1 MKIIYL
7 FLSILLSASVWAQS
21 NDTIFEA
28 IKAYKNKNY
37 QKVLSLLNT
46 PELRQDNKMLYI
58 WIESEYAVI
67 SKMYSDDVANFDF
80 QRLEVLRQNIDSY
93 IANPNSNNV
102 EKVKEL
108 KNKLAQ
114 YPLTTTDFVATK
126 NQEAADSQLRDI
138 KKAFTTFL
146 KFDEVLRLV
155 DLYSCNEYIPTYELA
170 YHKAV
175 AQYRKWKLNRRN
187 LTEEDRKKVLEELK
201 NYKENYSNKNI
212 LYDQVVK
219 EAIREAK

>member
-7 FLSILLSASVWAQS
+7 FLSILFSASVWAQS

-67 SKMYSDDVANFDF
+67 SKIYSDDVANFDF

-114 YPLTTTDFVATK
+114 YPLTATDFVATT

-155 DLYSCNEYIPTYELA
+155 DLYSSNEYIPSYELA

>member
-7 FLSILLSASVWAQS
+7 FLSILFSASVWAQS

-67 SKMYSDDVANFDF
+67 SKIYSDDVANFDF

-93 IANPNSNNV
+93 IANPNSNNI

-114 YPLTTTDFVATK
+114 YPLTATDFVATK
-126 NQEAADSQLRDI
+126 NQEAANSQLRDI

-155 DLYSCNEYIPTYELA
+155 DLYSSNEYIPAYELA

-175 AQYRKWKLNRRN
+175 AQYRKWKLNQRN

>member
-7 FLSILLSASVWAQS
+7 FLSILFSASVWAQS

-108 KNKLAQ
+108 KRRKESL
-114 YPLTTTDFVATK
+114 D
-126 NQEAADSQLRDI
+126 
-138 KKAFTTFL
+138 
-146 KFDEVLRLV
+146 
-155 DLYSCNEYIPTYELA
+155 A
-170 YHKAV
+170 YLL
-175 AQYRKWKLNRRN
+175 WSL
-187 LTEEDRKKVLEELK
+187 
-201 NYKENYSNKNI
+201 
-212 LYDQVVK
+212 
-219 EAIREAK
+219 

>member
-7 FLSILLSASVWAQS
+7 FLSILFSASVWAQS

-114 YPLTTTDFVATK
+114 YPLTATDFVATK
-126 NQEAADSQLRDI
+126 NQEAANSQLRDI

-155 DLYSCNEYIPTYELA
+155 DLYSSNEYIPSYELA

-175 AQYRKWKLNRRN
+175 AEYRKWKLNRRN

-201 NYKENYSNKNI
+201 NYKENYSNENI

>member
-7 FLSILLSASVWAQS
+7 FLSILFSASVWAQS

-80 QRLEVLRQNIDSY
+80 QRLEVLRQNIDNY

-114 YPLTTTDFVATK
+114 YPLTATDFVATK

-146 KFDEVLRLV
+146 KFDEVLQLV
-155 DLYSCNEYIPTYELA
+155 DLYSSNEYIPAYELA

-175 AQYRKWKLNRRN
+175 AKYRKWKLNRRN

>member
-7 FLSILLSASVWAQS
+7 FLSILFSASVWAQS

-37 QKVLSLLNT
+37 QKVLSLLNI

-80 QRLEVLRQNIDSY
+80 QRLEVLRQNIDNY

-114 YPLTTTDFVATK
+114 YPLTATDFVATK

-155 DLYSCNEYIPTYELA
+155 DLYSSNEYIPAYELA

>member
-7 FLSILLSASVWAQS
+7 FLSILFSASVWAQS

-80 QRLEVLRQNIDSY
+80 QRLEVLRQNIDNY

-155 DLYSCNEYIPTYELA
+155 DLYSSNEYIPSYELA

-175 AQYRKWKLNRRN
+175 AQYRKWKLTRRN

>member
-7 FLSILLSASVWAQS
+7 FLSILFSASVWAQS

-67 SKMYSDDVANFDF
+67 SKMYSDDMANFDF
-80 QRLEVLRQNIDSY
+80 QRLEVLRQNIDNY

-114 YPLTTTDFVATK
+114 YPLTATDFVATK

-155 DLYSCNEYIPTYELA
+155 DLYSSNEYIPAYELA

-175 AQYRKWKLNRRN
+175 AQYRKWKLNQRN

>member
-7 FLSILLSASVWAQS
+7 FLSILFSASVWAQS
-21 NDTIFEA
+21 NNTIFEA

-67 SKMYSDDVANFDF
+67 SKMYSDDMANFDF
-80 QRLEVLRQNIDSY
+80 QRLEVLRQNIDNY

-114 YPLTTTDFVATK
+114 YPLTATDFVATK

-155 DLYSCNEYIPTYELA
+155 DLYSSNEYIPAYELA

-175 AQYRKWKLNRRN
+175 AQYRKWKLNQRN

>member
-7 FLSILLSASVWAQS
+7 FLSILFSASVWAQS

-80 QRLEVLRQNIDSY
+80 QRLEVLRQNIDNY

-114 YPLTTTDFVATK
+114 YPLTATDFVATK

-155 DLYSCNEYIPTYELA
+155 DLYSSNEYIPAYELA

-187 LTEEDRKKVLEELK
+187 FTEEDRKKVLEELK
-201 NYKENYSNKNI
+201 NYKENYSNKKI
-212 LYDQVVK
+212 FYDQVVI

>member
-7 FLSILLSASVWAQS
+7 FLSILFSASVWAQS

-93 IANPNSNNV
+93 IANPNNNNV

-114 YPLTTTDFVATK
+114 YPLTATDFVATK
-126 NQEAADSQLRDI
+126 KQEAADSQLRDI

-155 DLYSCNEYIPTYELA
+155 DLYSSNEYIPSYELA